1 MVIGIPDHRP
11 KDWLA
16 MSRISAPGLTQLR
29 VRHLKLLEALVA
41 VGSLHKAAT
50 NLHLSQPAASAMLK
64 EVEHALGTPLFER
77 TRRGV
82 VPNAHG
88 GVAVARA
95 RTILGELA
103 MLAQELKA
111 ARPTQILRF
120 GTVNHALYG
129 VLQRV
134 LPEFLARTSCRID
147 LYESSLKHLRMLLET
162 DELDCMLGRLPTGSI
177 DPLLKRG
184 VFYQPLYDFDLCV
197 LAAPSHPLAKRRKV
211 TLADASKFSWIL
223 QREGTN
229 SRYTLFSSFA
239 AAGLPEPNIRME
251 TTSFVVSLQL
261 LSVSDW
267 LTVVPRDAGIN
278 QQRLGLARVLPV
290 KLSKLLA
297 PVAFIAPRSAM
308 ANPNVSLLWEVI
320 RGAKL
325 G

>member
-1 MVIGIPDHRP
+1 
-11 KDWLA
+11 
-16 MSRISAPGLTQLR
+16 
-29 VRHLKLLEALVA
+29 
-41 VGSLHKAAT
+41 
-50 NLHLSQPAASAMLK
+50 
-64 EVEHALGTPLFER
+64 
-77 TRRGV
+77 
-82 VPNAHG
+82 
-88 GVAVARA
+88 
-95 RTILGELA
+95 
-103 MLAQELKA
+103 
-111 ARPTQILRF
+111 
-120 GTVNHALYG
+120 
-129 VLQRV
+129 
-134 LPEFLARTSCRID
+134 
-147 LYESSLKHLRMLLET
+147 
-162 DELDCMLGRLPTGSI
+162 
-177 DPLLKRG
+177 
-184 VFYQPLYDFDLCV
+184 LYDFDLCV